1 MGWGFRVSSR
11 HGTIIAA
18 ALTLG
23 AGRGWSAPAPEF
35 AARERKVADLKVFLA
50 DREKELASLV
60 GLHET
65 KVRDAEALGRQ
76 VDGLKARAGRSLLEN
91 QRLEKLLARGRTQL
105 EDIERSE
112 SRQREV
118 REEAFA
124 AASAIVLELEDF
136 LQHDLAGLRDA
147 QEPAARQALLD
158 RVIGLDRD
166 RRAYQDRM
174 NALAP
179 AIPPPAEIP
188 AGVTWTPEMLEDQRR
203 SYEAAITRLEEERSR
218 LSRELQTRE
227 SLSAAVAKPGTRDA
241 ASVRLKAEIADRE
254 RKIKSYREKNARL
267 GRVPA
272 GAR

>member
-1 MGWGFRVSSR
+1 MGGGFRRAAR
-11 HGTIIAA
+11 HGTIFAA

-23 AGRGWSAPAPEF
+23 ARTASCAPA
-35 AARERKVADLKVFLA
+35 ADLGSRERKVADLKVFLA

-60 GLHET
+60 ALHET
-65 KVRDAEALGRQ
+65 KVRETEALGRQ

-105 EDIERSE
+105 EEIERSE
-112 SRQREV
+112 SRQHEV

-136 LQHDLAGLRDA
+136 LQFDLGRLRDVP
-147 QEPAARQALLD
+147 EPAARQALVD
-158 RVIGLDRD
+158 RVIALDRD

-179 AIPPPAEIP
+179 AIPPPADIP

-218 LSRELQTRE
+218 LARELGIRE
-227 SLSAAVAKPGTRDA
+227 SLSAAVAKSGARDRT
-241 ASVRLKAEIADRE
+241 SLRLKASIGEIE
-254 RKIKSYREKNARL
+254 RRIRQYREKHARL
-267 GRVPA
+267 AGSPA
-272 GAR
+272 GTR